1 MIDHLL
7 TYFPAAYFVN
17 DAFDLMDGL
26 SKLREWESN
35 ARWSNTAQGFE
46 ACEKGLLCYLDDKSG
61 RAQPRESGNVV
72 FQLLYRFFYTHA
84 MEVQLQQSAVLLLLT
99 ENRMSFDLTSS
110 NIHQT
115 SNRPEI
121 LFSCLCTAN

>member
-35 ARWSNTAQGFE
+35 ARWSNMAQGFE
-46 ACEKGLLCYLDDKSG
+46 GL
-61 RAQPRESGNVV
+61 RER
-72 FQLLYRFFYTHA
+72 L
-84 MEVQLQQSAVLLLLT
+84 AVLP
-99 ENRMSFDLTSS
+99 R
-110 NIHQT
+110 
-115 SNRPEI
+115 
-121 LFSCLCTAN
+121 